1 VFILSKGSQKILFV
15 QQIKRAMHSSVK
27 VISLLGD
34 LLAANLTALDHIKE
48 EPSIE

>member
-1 VFILSKGSQKILFV
+1 MATAFRV
-15 QQIKRAMHSSVK
+15 QIIELSVK